1 MANAVLEGVRV
12 LDFGRYIAGPFC
24 ATLLAD
30 LGADVIRV
38 ERIDGGE
45 DRSVYPVTETG
56 DGALFLQMNRNKRGI
71 TLDVKTKGG
80 ADVLRRLA
88 ATADVVVANL
98 PEDTLRDMGLDYESL
113 RAIRPDIILTS
124 ISAFGPE
131 GPYAGRVGFDGI
143 GQAMSGAVWMSGQ
156 PGAPMKSFASWVD
169 FMTAFSASQATLAAL
184 FQRSRT
190 GEGQEVR
197 ASLFA
202 TALTVMNFPLIEQ
215 ALIGADRQAT
225 GNRAQS
231 GGPSDVVRTRDG
243 FIIIQVIGAPLF
255 RRWARLIGEPHWLD
269 DPRFATDA
277 LRSDN
282 GAILSER
289 TAAWAANFTTAEAL
303 DALAK
308 ARLPAGP
315 VLSPQQLLDDPHVK
329 GARMMEPMDYPGAPA
344 PVPLVMSSALLT
356 ATPQAL
362 SRRAPLLGE
371 HTDEVLGALN
381 YSPEEIE
388 VFRAE
393 GAV

>member
-1 MANAVLEGVRV
+1 M
-12 LDFGRYIAGPFC
+12 
-24 ATLLAD
+24 
-30 LGADVIRV
+30 
-38 ERIDGGE
+38 
-45 DRSVYPVTETG
+45 
-56 DGALFLQMNRNKRGI
+56 
-71 TLDVKTKGG
+71 
-80 ADVLRRLA
+80 
-88 ATADVVVANL
+88 
-98 PEDTLRDMGLDYESL
+98 
-113 RAIRPDIILTS
+113 
-124 ISAFGPE
+124 
-131 GPYAGRVGFDGI
+131 
-143 GQAMSGAVWMSGQ
+143 
-156 PGAPMKSFASWVD
+156 
-169 FMTAFSASQATLAAL
+169 
-184 FQRSRT
+184 
-190 GEGQEVR
+190 
-197 ASLFA
+197 
-202 TALTVMNFPLIEQ
+202 
-215 ALIGADRQAT
+215 
-225 GNRAQS
+225 
-231 GGPSDVVRTRDG
+231 
-243 FIIIQVIGAPLF
+243 
-255 RRWARLIGEPHWLD
+255 IGEPHWLD